1 MKKSLSMLAVSAALL
16 GSAGIAQAGTEV
28 GRWTAGA
35 GVMYTLTDST
45 RNVDDNYGFTYEFGY
60 GLNENWDVTVNL
72 FSGNHDDLAPGAN
85 WDREIKG
92 LTFDFDRV
100 FHRGERVSPFLLIG
114 AGLLDQHRPDPVNPL
129 NHQDKEVAV
138 KLGGGLL
145 ADITDLGGT
154 KLQFKATA
162 VARSSIGRKIVDF
175 AGTAG
180 LQVAFGGK

>member
-1 MKKSLSMLAVSAALL
+1 MKKSLSMFAVSAAML
-16 GSAGIAQAGTEV
+16 GSATIAQAGTEV

-45 RNVDDNYGFTYEFGY
+45 RNVDDNYGFDYELGY
-60 GLNENWDVTVNL
+60 ALNDNWDVNINL
-72 FSGNHDDLAPGAN
+72 FSGNHDDLAPGAT

-100 FHRGERVSPFLLIG
+100 FSRSERVSPFLLIG
-114 AGLLDQHRPDPVNPL
+114 AGLLDQHRPDPLHPL
-129 NHQDKEVAV
+129 KHQDKEVAL

-145 ADITDLGGT
+145 ADITDLGST
-154 KLQFKATA
+154 KLQFKGTV
-162 VARSSIGRKIVDF
+162 VARSSIGRKIVDY
-175 AGTAG
+175 AATAG